1 MTFVSVAFCVGLDFA
16 VVGEF
21 YVLGGCDGYVAGV
34 ALGVGGAN
42 DLGTVEGYLTRT
54 LNVNVSGCLVTFG
67 VAFYGDV
74 AEVEVAG
81 AID

>member
-1 MTFVSVAFCVGLDFA
+1 M
-16 VVGEF
+16 
-21 YVLGGCDGYVAGV
+21 AGV
-34 ALGVGGAN
+34 PFGAGGA
-42 DLGTVEGYLTRT
+42 DEIGVVECDVATA
-54 LNVNVSGCLVTFG
+54 VDVDVSGGLVTFG